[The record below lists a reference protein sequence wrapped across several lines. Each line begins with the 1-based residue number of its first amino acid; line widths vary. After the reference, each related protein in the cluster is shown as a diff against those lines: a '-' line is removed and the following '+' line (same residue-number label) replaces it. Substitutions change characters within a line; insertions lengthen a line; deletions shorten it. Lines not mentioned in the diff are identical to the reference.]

1 MAVKCTECG
10 ASIQDDSKF
19 CKYCG
24 AKIVLDDLKRVEVK
38 IDNTAEIKRASY
50 EEQESAIRQKMMKR
64 ELRIKGLKWKICGG
78 IFLIGFAMAVSLI
91 FGGPGHIATSTESAG
106 VWICVGVVAFVIV
119 EWMVKLFG

>member
-24 AKIVLDDLKRVEVK
+24 AKIVQEDLKRVEVK

-64 ELRIKGLKWKICGG
+64 ELRRKGLKWKICGG
-78 IFLIGFAMAVSLI
+78 IFLIGFAMAASYI
-91 FGGPGHIATSTESAG
+91 FGSHRIVTSIESTG
-106 VWICVGVVAFVIV
+106 IWICIGVVVYVIA